1 MFLALATNAL
11 DPSVFGLNW
20 LYEFSNDLTDLTTQ
34 NADALTQ
41 LGTTFLSFIAI
52 VKLVTMVINIQM
64 QGMTL
69 SFSTRP
75 MNVGDFME
83 FLITFV
89 ICLLLEN
96 YWVNPIPGS
105 GLSLNHFFSYI
116 AQLIVSAID
125 KKSIDVLLNLLSGA
139 ILHTP
144 RPPAFAVIEIITY
157 VLIVGLMSFA
167 TAILF
172 YINCSSFIFYAVS
185 ALFAPLFIPTL
196 MSNRLK
202 PKFYSFVDVLIGFAM
217 IRAVASAFIFVWATF
232 LTTFVQRT
240 FNGDYSIGM
249 WETHLEAVLA
259 VFGAFILNLTQVPRI
274 TQIIFGGSA
283 GTAGRIG
290 DIVESAI
297 IRKAVR

>member
-1 MFLALATNAL
+1 MLLALATNPL
-11 DPSVFGLNW
+11 DPSTFGLNW
-20 LYEFSNDLTDLTTQ
+20 LHDFTNDITDLSTQ

-41 LGTTFLSFIAI
+41 LGTALLSFIAL
-52 VKLVTMVINIQM
+52 VKLVTMVIKVQFQNM
-64 QGMTL
+64 SL

-75 MNVGDFME
+75 LNIGDFYE
-83 FLITFV
+83 FLVTYV

-125 KKSIDVLLNLLSGA
+125 QKSLNVLVKLLSDAIIQTPKPPQLALAEVFIYFIIMLLMGA
-139 ILHTP
+139 
-144 RPPAFAVIEIITY
+144 ASAII
-157 VLIVGLMSFA
+157 F
-167 TAILF
+167 F
-172 YINCSSFIFYAVS
+172 INCSSFIFYAVS

-202 PKFYSFVDVLIGFAM
+202 PRFYAFVDVLIGFAM

-232 LTTFVQRT
+232 LTGFVQRT
-240 FNGDYSIGM
+240 FNGHYSIALWGA
-249 WETHLEAVLA
+249 HLLA
-259 VFGAFILNLTQVPRI
+259 VIAIFGAFILNMTQVPRI

-283 GTAGRIG
+283 GAAGRIG
-290 DIVESAI
+290 DIVESAV
-297 IRKAVR
+297 IRKAVF

>member
-1 MFLALATNAL
+1 MFLAFATNPL
-11 DPSVFGLNW
+11 DPSTFGLNW
-20 LYEFSNDLTDLTTQ
+20 LYEFSNDLTALSTQ

-52 VKLVTMVINIQM
+52 VKLVTMVINVQM
-64 QGMTL
+64 QGMSL

-125 KKSIDVLLNLLSGA
+125 QKSINVILNLLSDA
-139 ILHTP
+139 IIKTP
-144 RPPAFAVIEIITY
+144 KPPQFAIWEVMTYGIII
-157 VLIVGLMSFA
+157 LLMGMASA
-167 TAILF
+167 VLF

-217 IRAVASAFIFVWATF
+217 IRAVASAFIFVWASF
-232 LTTFVQRT
+232 LTAFVQRT
-240 FNGDYSIGM
+240 FNGNYSLGT
-249 WETHLEAVLA
+249 WEAHLESVLA
-259 VFGAFILNLTQVPRI
+259 VFAAFLLNMTQVPRI

-283 GTAGRIG
+283 GVAGRIG
-290 DIVESAI
+290 EVAENAI
-297 IRKAVR
+297 IRKVVR